1 MQDHLKEDLEWLAA
15 NVDYVVPEYTSQEC
29 TVCDHV
35 DPENRNGKTFKCTRC
50 GHKEDADINAAKNIE
65 KRFFDAELRDCHE
78 VFLESQFAPTK
89 GPGTAPAKGSPEPS
103 GVTNNHEA

>member
-65 KRFFDAELRDCHE
+65 KRFFDAELREIATKYFWNHNLRRQKA
-78 VFLESQFAPTK
+78 LELLLQRA
-89 GPGTAPAKGSPEPS
+89 AWNQA
-103 GVTNNHEA
+103 A